1 MAQSKIT
8 KKEEL
13 DLAYIDGF
21 NSGYDKGYKQGEKD
35 NALTWEDIE
44 DIICI
49 ALDVQGETKDE
60 FLMTLSIPER
70 IDNEHREYK
79 EILKR
84 FNDRKNNK

>member
-35 NALTWEDIE
+35 NAHLWE
-44 DIICI
+44 
-49 ALDVQGETKDE
+49 
-60 FLMTLSIPER
+60 
-70 IDNEHREYK
+70 
-79 EILKR
+79 LKS
-84 FNDRKNNK
+84 

>member
-8 KKEEL
+8 RKEEL

-21 NSGYDKGYKQGEKD
+21 NSGYDKGYKQAVKD

-49 ALDVQGETKDE
+49 ALDVESETSGE
-60 FLMTLSIPER
+60 FLMTLSIPDR
-70 IDNEHREYK
+70 IDNEHREYR

-84 FNDRKNNK
+84 FNERKNK